1 MQALDNPSLPL
12 VADSGE
18 GPGGP
23 APAPP
28 LPNLKVWIRHW
39 PYSILAYSWK
49 TLHKIIVK
57 HARHVANI

>member
-28 LPNLKVWIRHW
+28 P
-39 PYSILAYSWK
+39 P
-49 TLHKIIVK
+49 
-57 HARHVANI
+57 